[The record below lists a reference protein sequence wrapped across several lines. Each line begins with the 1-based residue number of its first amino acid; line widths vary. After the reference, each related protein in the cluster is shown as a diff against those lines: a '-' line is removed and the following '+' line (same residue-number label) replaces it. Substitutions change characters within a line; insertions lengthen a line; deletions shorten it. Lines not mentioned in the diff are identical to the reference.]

1 MIATDCMVV
10 PAALREL
17 EEQRLALAQQQ
28 EAFASQMSE
37 AQRAAHLAAQQ
48 QYQEYQRALAQQQQQ
63 QQQQRRAASEE
74 DLERERALRQAM
86 LIQQDAMAR
95 AQAEARAEAEAAAER
110 QRQSGVLGWMQ
121 GIAGGS
127 GSGGGGS
134 TARARGDGG
143 SVRGGG
149 VGDEGDLSSILQTGL
164 SRFSNPTSKTDVF
177 ERACYAWQ
185 VIASDCLEF

>member
-1 MIATDCMVV
+1 
-10 PAALREL
+10 
-17 EEQRLALAQQQ
+17 
-28 EAFASQMSE
+28 
-37 AQRAAHLAAQQ
+37 
-48 QYQEYQRALAQQQQQ
+48 
-63 QQQQRRAASEE
+63 
-74 DLERERALRQAM
+74 M

-127 GSGGGGS
+127 GGGGGGS

-185 VIASDCLEF
+185 VIA